1 MDNGGFVMAAYLITA
16 ALVGVY
22 TWRLTRRLGH
32 ARMAA
37 NGKSQGFED
46 KL

>member
-16 ALVGVY
+16 ALVSLY
-22 TWRLTRRLGH
+22 TWRLTRRLGN

-37 NGKSQGFED
+37 NSKPRGT
-46 KL
+46 